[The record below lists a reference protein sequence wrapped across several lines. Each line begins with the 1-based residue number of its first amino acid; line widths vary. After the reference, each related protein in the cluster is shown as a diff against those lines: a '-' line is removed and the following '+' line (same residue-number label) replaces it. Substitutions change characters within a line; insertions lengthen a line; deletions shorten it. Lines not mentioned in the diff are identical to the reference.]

1 VLSESERRRLDDIA
15 RRLTASD
22 PDFVAWMTAQRT
34 NRLRIP
40 GRCYTILI
48 ALSVVSAVI
57 CLALIHAGAGPA
69 AVPALALA
77 AGAFFLRRRRFP
89 AAASQPR

>member
-34 NRLRIP
+34 NHLGIP
-40 GRCYTILI
+40 GRCYTIVI
-48 ALSVVSAVI
+48 ALSVVSAMI
-57 CLALIHAGAGPA
+57 CLALNHAGTGPA

-77 AGAFFLRRRRFP
+77 AGAFFLRHRRFP
-89 AAASQPR
+89 TASSRPG